1 MPAVVVMGVS
11 GCGKTTLA
19 AGLAETLG
27 WTLLEGDSFHPP
39 ANIAKMRAAIPLD
52 DADRAPWLRAIA
64 AAMDASIA
72 AGEGAVVACSALKRA
87 YRSVLIGPRG
97 DVTLIFLR
105 GARAVIAARLAMRR
119 GHYMPPGLLDSQLAT
134 LEEPGAEEHPITLAV
149 DPPPAVILT
158 AARAALAERGIA

>member
-1 MPAVVVMGVS
+1 MPAIVVMGVS

-19 AGLAETLG
+19 AGLAEALG
-27 WTLLEGDSFHPP
+27 WTLLEGDAFHPQ

-52 DADRAPWLRAIA
+52 DADRAPWLAAIA
-64 AAMDASIA
+64 AAMDARIA

-87 YRSVLIGPRG
+87 YRSVLIGPRR

-105 GARAVIAARLAMRR
+105 GARAVIAARLAARR
-119 GHYMPPGLLDSQLAT
+119 GHYMPPLLLDSQLAT
-134 LEEPGAEEHPITLAV
+134 LEEPGADEHPITLAV
-149 DPPPAVILT
+149 DPPPAAILT